1 MKLSEMFDDSRI
13 LVNFTAADKKEVL
26 GALIDM
32 VVNGYDRESLLESIY
47 EREEL
52 GSTGI
57 GYGVA
62 VPHIRMDDITEPV
75 VAFGKSAKP
84 VDFDA
89 LDDEPCS
96 LFFLIVGPT
105 KADAQNQYLKVMAK
119 LSRLMR
125 NKSVRDAL
133 NAASSAED
141 VKRIIAE
148 NEVG

>member
-13 LVNFTAADKKEVL
+13 KVNFKASDKKSVL
-26 GALIDM
+26 RELIDM
-32 VVNGYDRESLLESIY
+32 VVNGYDRDELLESIY

-62 VPHIRMDDITEPV
+62 VPHIRLDDIQEPV
-75 VAFGKSAKP
+75 IAFGKLAQP

-96 LFFLIVGPT
+96 LFFLILGPT
-105 KADAQNQYLKVMAK
+105 GADAQNQYLKVMAK
-119 LSRLMR
+119 ISRLMR
-125 NKSVRDAL
+125 NKAVRDAL
-133 NAASSAED
+133 NAAEAPED
-141 VKRIIAE
+141 VRRVIAE
-148 NEVG
+148 NEIG